1 MNPNLQGHL
10 AMLAFSALVAGSFS
24 LGVLV
29 ANEVEPAALNA
40 VRFAIAAVV
49 IGALVS
55 ATTGVPRSA
64 LSAPWRYL
72 VLGGLFAIYFVLMF
86 QGLKTADPVAAGA
99 VFTLTPVMAAGF
111 GWILMRQVTTPWM
124 ALALSVGAS
133 GAVWVIFRAD
143 WGAFRAFRIGE
154 GEMIYFIG
162 CVAHALYT
170 PMVRRLNRGE
180 PAVVFT
186 LGTLIAG
193 CLILTALGWSDIL
206 STDWLGLP
214 GFVWICLLYIAIF
227 ASAGSFVLL
236 QFATMRLPS
245 AKVMAY
251 TYLTP
256 SWIILWEIALGRG
269 VPSALV
275 MIGVGL
281 TIVALI
287 MLLRNETSPN

>member
-143 WGAFRAFRIGE
+143 WGAFCAFRIGE
-154 GEMIYFIG
+154 GEMIYLIG

-206 STDWLGLP
+206 STDWLGLH

-281 TIVALI
+281 SIDALI
-287 MLLRNETSPN
+287 MLLRYETSPY